1 MLRTRPPVDVG
12 RVKRPGKKGPSKKKE
27 PEPSITKARMQVRVV
42 ALAMLVAAVFI
53 TLGFRLWYL
62 QVITGEEHTS
72 YAQDTY
78 TREVKIPAQRGV
90 IYDREGEVLAN
101 NVPGL
106 NVTVVPNAIPR
117 EKVEELAGIL
127 EADAEAVLA
136 QYDAALE
143 SGNQYSPML
152 VKENAAREDV
162 MYVSERTEEFK
173 GLVVNN
179 DFVRNYPESSLA
191 SHVLGY
197 TGAVTPEELQ
207 AGGLYGGLEQD
218 AVVGKGGI
226 ELAYEEILRGQ
237 PGKKEY
243 TVDAL
248 GREVEVRMADGSR
261 FDGRE
266 EEIPEEGE
274 PSRITDPVAGKDVAL
289 TVDGG
294 LQQTAE
300 RELDLAIERAQAEGY
315 TGSGGA
321 VVALDPRNG
330 EVLAM
335 ASRPDFDP
343 QLFVGGITGA
353 EEIEQFD
360 YLNSEYANA
369 PFASRAIAGA
379 YPAAST
385 FKVFTGL
392 AGLAFGV
399 ITPQTTYTD
408 NGECWSPKGAFGAC
422 WQSWRQTYPEEYGN
436 HGTQNYYE
444 ALMDSN
450 DKYFYQIADWIWNA
464 TDDEN
469 WLPDFYEKFGF
480 GSSTGIDLPGET
492 AGRVPTREWQEEAG
506 GTPDDKRWTV
516 SRWVNMT
523 IGQGDLLV
531 SPLQLA
537 RGYAA
542 IQNGGTLVTPHVGKE
557 IRDQN
562 GELVE
567 EISPEPAGQIDVN
580 AQDMEDTIEGLRRVT
595 RKGGTSEAAF
605 VDSKLPI
612 LGKSGTG
619 EMWGKDPVTWFVGW
633 AENQERPLVVV
644 AMVEGGG
651 LHPDKTSAPV
661 VRHVLEEYAGVEQS
675 PKDPHR
681 TVAGPAPEAP
691 EKGTDVP
698 YAGGRVGETPGSAT
712 PSIPAAPVVTPEDY
726 TSPGYAP
733 PVSSD
738 PAYYSTPPA
747 DPAVYPAASSY

>member
-1 MLRTRPPVDVG
+1 
-12 RVKRPGKKGPSKKKE
+12 
-27 PEPSITKARMQVRVV
+27 MQVRVV
-42 ALAMLVAAVFI
+42 ALAMVVAVVFI

-62 QVITGEEHTS
+62 QVITGQEHTS
-72 YAQDTY
+72 YAQNTH

-90 IYDREGEVLAN
+90 IYDREGKVLAN

-106 NVTVVPNAIPR
+106 SVTIVPNAIPR
-117 EKVEELAGIL
+117 KKVEELAGIL
-127 EADAEAVLA
+127 EADADAVLA

-152 VKENAAREDV
+152 VKENANREDV
-162 MYVSERTEEFK
+162 MYVSERTEEFE
-173 GLVVNN
+173 GLVVN
-179 DFVRNYPESSLA
+179 DDYIRNYTESSLA

-197 TGAVTPEELQ
+197 TGAITPEELA
-207 AGGLYGGLEQD
+207 AGGIYEGLKQD
-218 AVVGKGGI
+218 SVVGKGGI
-226 ELAYEEILRGQ
+226 ELAYENVLRGT

-243 TVDAL
+243 NVDAL

-261 FDGRE
+261 FDGRD
-266 EEIPEEGE
+266 EEIPEDGE
-274 PSRITDPVAGKDVAL
+274 PARITDPAPGKDVAL
-289 TVDGG
+289 TLDMK
-294 LQQTAE
+294 LQKTAE

-315 TGSGGA
+315 SGSGGA

-343 QLFVGGITGA
+343 QLFVGGVTGA
-353 EEIEQFD
+353 EETKQFD

-385 FKVFTGL
+385 FKAFTGL

-408 NGECWSPKGAFGAC
+408 TGECWSPLGSFGAC
-422 WQSWRQTYPEEYGN
+422 WQSWRESYPEDYGN
-436 HGTQNYYE
+436 HGTQNFYE
-444 ALMDSN
+444 AIMDSN
-450 DKYFYQIADWIWNA
+450 DKYFYQVADLIWNR
-464 TDDEN
+464 TNDVN
-469 WLPDFYEKFGF
+469 WLSTFYEKFGF
-480 GSSTGIDLPGET
+480 GQNTGIDLPGET
-492 AGRVPTREWQEEAG
+492 SGRVPTSQWQEEAG

-516 SRWVNMT
+516 SRWVNMA

-531 SPLQLA
+531 SPLQLV

-542 IQNGGTLVTPHVGKE
+542 IENGGTLVTPHVGKE

-562 GELVE
+562 GKVVE
-567 EISPEPAGQIDVN
+567 KIEPKPGGKVDVN
-580 AQDMEDTIEGLRRVT
+580 AQDMQDTIEGLRRVT
-595 RKGGTSEAAF
+595 RKGGTSEVAF
-605 VDSKLPI
+605 LDSKLPI

-633 AENQERPLVVV
+633 AENEKKPLLVV

-661 VRHVLEEYAGVEQS
+661 VRHVLEQYHGVEQS
-675 PKDPHR
+675 PEDPNR
-681 TVAGPAPEAP
+681 TAGPAPQEPAAGASIP
-691 EKGTDVP
+691 DGGGT
-698 YAGGRVGETPGSAT
+698 AGDTPGGAT
-712 PSIPAAPVVTPEDY
+712 PSVPASPVVAPPNY
-726 TSPGYAP
+726 ASPGYVP
-733 PVSSD
+733 PVYSD
-738 PAYYSTPPA
+738 PAYATPA
-747 DPAVYPAASSY
+747 DPAVYPPVPPY